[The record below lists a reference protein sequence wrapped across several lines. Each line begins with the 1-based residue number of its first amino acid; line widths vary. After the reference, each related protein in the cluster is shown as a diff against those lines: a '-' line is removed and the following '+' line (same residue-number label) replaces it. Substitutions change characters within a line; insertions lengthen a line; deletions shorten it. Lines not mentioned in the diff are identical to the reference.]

1 MNPMAID
8 HEVLT
13 LKEVSELL
21 QISEGTVYKMIK
33 EGRIPCFQI
42 GSEWRFLTH
51 RLVRWMAEKSM
62 YARQVRKVIEAGV
75 NGKARHR

>member
-1 MNPMAID
+1 MRPMACD
-8 HEVLT
+8 RAVLT
-13 LKEVSELL
+13 VKEVSELL

-51 RLVRWMAEKSM
+51 PLVRWMAEKSM
-62 YARQVRKVIEAGV
+62 YVRLARNVIESGV
-75 NGKARHR
+75 N